1 MWFLVFGGWSGELNL
16 AARFLFNSS
25 LPIKKRHRFYGY
37 RFSDWCFLDLFWSE
51 RVLAFYWV

>member
-25 LPIKKRHRFYGY
+25 LAIKKAIP
-37 RFSDWCFLDLFWSE
+37 FLWVSLF
-51 RVLAFYWV
+51 